1 MLLHIATDGLV
12 GDFYTKFPKSELN
25 ILTSFEYK
33 TSLMGNDV
41 REFNHFIADSGAFT
55 AMASGKKI
63 DDNYIDAYIDWIKSA
78 HIDHFIE
85 MDIDE
90 IVGYEKVKQIRN
102 RIEKATGKQSIPV
115 WHLGRKKEGWLDM
128 VKNYPYVA
136 LSLSGFTASS
146 KWLKANDWKPLHF
159 FLQTAAE
166 NGAKVHALG
175 CTNWPLLRKFHFFSS
190 DSSTWSL
197 GERYGTCFMFV
208 DGVMKNI
215 SLPSKFKKNKKTLG
229 FHNKQQWFKAMQY
242 AKIKM

>member
-1 MLLHIATDGLV
+1 MATDGLV
-12 GDFYTKFPKSELN
+12 GDFYTKFPKKELN

-33 TSLMGNDV
+33 SSLMGNDV

-63 DDNYIDAYIDWIKSA
+63 DDSYIDSYIEWIKGA

-90 IVGYEKVKQIRN
+90 IVGIDKVKQIRN
-102 RIEKATGKQSIPV
+102 RIERATGKQSIPV

-146 KWLKANDWKPLHF
+146 KWLKANDWKPLH
-159 FLQTAAE
+159 
-166 NGAKVHALG
+166 
-175 CTNWPLLRKFHFFSS
+175 
-190 DSSTWSL
+190 
-197 GERYGTCFMFV
+197 Y
-208 DGVMKNI
+208 
-215 SLPSKFKKNKKTLG
+215 
-229 FHNKQQWFKAMQY
+229 
-242 AKIKM
+242 

>member
-1 MLLHIATDGLV
+1 MEGVGL
-12 GDFYTKFPKSELN
+12 
-25 ILTSFEYK
+25 ILY
-33 TSLMGNDV
+33 
-41 REFNHFIADSGAFT
+41 ADRDLT
-55 AMASGKKI
+55 
-63 DDNYIDAYIDWIKSA
+63 
-78 HIDHFIE
+78 HE
-85 MDIDE
+85 
-90 IVGYEKVKQIRN
+90 
-102 RIEKATGKQSIPV
+102 
-115 WHLGRKKEGWLDM
+115 WLDTHRFNLGTHPEHTF
-128 VKNYPYVA
+128 VRY
-136 LSLSGFTASS
+136 
-146 KWLKANDWKPLHF
+146 
-159 FLQTAAE
+159 FLETFKTVLEQTAAE